1 MLKLAKKFGYLPYM
15 VERYFHFL
23 GEQQAKELLIANEKP
38 LTPTIRVNTL
48 KIDKDL
54 LRVRLKNKGYDLESI
69 ENVPYGYKVLNIA
82 SNLGSS
88 HEYLQGYYYIQ
99 NYASMLPAI
108 VLNPNPGD
116 TVIDMCA
123 APGSKATQLAQ
134 IMGNEG
140 ILHLIDRNQNR
151 IPALRTNIDRM
162 GVLNSIILNYDSKN
176 LSKLN
181 IKADKILLDAPC
193 TGEGLINQ
201 DPSRKKSK
209 SLSDISKMSKIQVE
223 LLKSGLSSLKSGG
236 TLVYSTCSI
245 GPEENEVVVDKALKD
260 KENFEILKMPYQF
273 GVNGLLEYNGKTFTR
288 NIVNAQRLY
297 PHLHETIGFFMC
309 LIVKK

>member
-1 MLKLAKKFGYLPYM
+1 
-15 VERYFHFL
+15 
-23 GEQQAKELLIANEKP
+23 
-38 LTPTIRVNTL
+38 
-48 KIDKDL
+48 
-54 LRVRLKNKGYDLESI
+54 
-69 ENVPYGYKVLNIA
+69 
-82 SNLGSS
+82 
-88 HEYLQGYYYIQ
+88 
-99 NYASMLPAI
+99 
-108 VLNPNPGD
+108 
-116 TVIDMCA
+116 
-123 APGSKATQLAQ
+123 
-134 IMGNEG
+134 
-140 ILHLIDRNQNR
+140 
-151 IPALRTNIDRM
+151 M

-176 LSKLN
+176 LPKLN